1 MTQIPCP
8 TCKTKVIWNCSS
20 NYRPFCSIRCKQID
34 LGEWATESFRI
45 PEESDERGVDNFK
58 NDEIIKY

>member
-1 MTQIPCP
+1 
-8 TCKTKVIWNCSS
+8 IWNCSS